1 MSTERLA
8 SLRAHFPHL
17 SEKVYL
23 NHAATGVYSKPVV
36 EAVQR
41 FIEERHNGDLEYWLP
56 FLPIYHRAKARLA
69 TLLGTDHAHL
79 AFTQNTTE
87 GLSAV
92 AQGFP
97 WQAGDRIVIPGCE
110 FPANVYPWLQLQA
123 QGVHIDLVAHTDG
136 VVTEDAII
144 DAITPRTRMVAVSW
158 VQFLSGAK
166 LDLKRLADGIHA
178 QGGYLVVDGIQ
189 GVGALTLNV
198 EETGIDFL
206 AGGTQ
211 KWLMGVRGLGYL
223 YAASRMMEV
232 LTPRAGWLNIPT
244 DWNDFFKYDL
254 KFVEGAERFVLGT
267 PSHMAIAGFDA
278 ALGLYLDAHPAT
290 CEQHILSLNKYL
302 INKLNALGYTRYG
315 TDDPSRESGVLTI
328 YASDPEGLFKHLLAH
343 NVTISIR
350 NRLLRFS
357 PSWYNTEDDLDRA
370 LDVITAFTSA

>member
-1 MSTERLA
+1 MNPSRLEG
-8 SLRAHFPHL
+8 LRAHFPHL
-17 SEKVYL
+17 DEKVYL

-36 EAVQR
+36 EAIQR
-41 FIEERHNGDLEYWLP
+41 FVQERHDGDLEYWLP
-56 FLPIYHRAKARLA
+56 FLPTYHRAKERLA
-69 TLLGTDHAHL
+69 TLLGTSPKHV

-123 QGVHIDLVAHTDG
+123 QGVHLDLVDHTDG
-136 VVTEDAII
+136 VVTEEALLN
-144 DAITPRTRMVAVSW
+144 AITPRTRMVAVSW

-166 LDLKRLADGIHA
+166 LDLEQLADGIHA
-178 QGGYLVVDGIQ
+178 RGGYLVVDGIQ

-223 YAASRMMEV
+223 YASPRMMDV

-244 DWNDFFKYDL
+244 DWDDFFKYDL

-278 ALGLYLDAHPAT
+278 ALGLYLDADPAQ
-290 CEQHILSLNKYL
+290 CEPHILSLNKYL
-302 INKLNALGYTRYG
+302 IQKLNALGYERYG

-328 YASDPEGLFKHLLAH
+328 RAPDPEGLFKHLLAQ
-343 NVTISIR
+343 NVTISLR

-357 PSWYNTEDDLDRA
+357 PSWYNIEADLDRA
-370 LDVITAFTSA
+370 LEAVAAFPSA